1 MNLNIQKPYIVYPCK
16 WEYRVIGTDEEVLRK
31 LIFDIMPRE
40 YDIKLGK
47 HSSKGHFVSLY
58 VNLEVQ
64 NEEERNAIFA
74 ALQTDKH
81 VKMIL

>member
-1 MNLNIQKPYIVYPCK
+1 MNLDIQKPHIVYPCK

-31 LIFDIMPRE
+31 LIFDIT
-40 YDIKLGK
+40 LGK

-58 VNLEVQ
+58 VSLEVQ

-74 ALQTDKH
+74 ALQVSSC
-81 VKMIL
+81 VKMVL